1 MKLAKYTSSILIL
14 SANQISTRLLANY
27 LAHLAPSYDR
37 EGSMPIAYIKESEKD
52 MEYSD
57 QAHSERD
64 SPQDRMDTKLLISTW
79 LIAWDIR

>member
-1 MKLAKYTSSILIL
+1 
-14 SANQISTRLLANY
+14 
-27 LAHLAPSYDR
+27 
-37 EGSMPIAYIKESEKD
+37 MPIAYIKESEKD

-57 QAHSERD
+57 QVHSEGD